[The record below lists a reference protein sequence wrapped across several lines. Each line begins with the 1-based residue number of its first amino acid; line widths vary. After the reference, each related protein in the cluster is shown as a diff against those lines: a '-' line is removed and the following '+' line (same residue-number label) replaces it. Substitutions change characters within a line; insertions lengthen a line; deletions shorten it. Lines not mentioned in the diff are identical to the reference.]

1 MEFGEGV
8 LVVVDGNDNRQDG
21 HGPLSVSADMSQ
33 GTPSTL
39 TGSPWAGPSPK
50 VASIGI
56 AGAVTWWTFSL
67 WLFWGYRPRYDDFY
81 HTLWARWWIEGNVS
95 DLLRNWLS
103 TFTRPYLYRAALGVV
118 GNIFPDVLTS
128 EWTRPTIAAIQVAT
142 FSAVTFHLARA
153 VARFERGLPR
163 AVILGLLCAPFA
175 VLTNTEVLSES
186 ISLMITCMLVAV
198 ACPIGTSRVGR
209 LGNATV
215 VLACFALLAMTRT
228 AHLAASVAA
237 SAAIV
242 LLLEVNGAQQA
253 VPRRERAVHF
263 AMTGLGLAA
272 WVVVVAPQAWLLW

>member
-1 MEFGEGV
+1 M
-8 LVVVDGNDNRQDG
+8 VVVDGNDNRQDG
-21 HGPLSVSADMSQ
+21 HDPLSVSADMSQ
-33 GTPSTL
+33 ETPSTL
-39 TGSPWAGPSPK
+39 TEMAWAGLPRR
-50 VASIGI
+50 VIYTGV
-56 AGAVTWWTFSL
+56 AGAVLWWTFSL
-67 WLFWGYRPRYDDFY
+67 WLFWGYHPRYDDVY
-81 HTLWARWWIEGNVS
+81 YTIWARWWIEGKYTE
-95 DLLRNWLS
+95 LAGNWPGTLI
-103 TFTRPYLYRAALGVV
+103 RPYVYHSVLGMV
-118 GNIFPDVLTS
+118 GNVVPSLLVS
-128 EWTRPTIAAIQVAT
+128 EWTRPVVAAVQVTT
-142 FSAVTFHLARA
+142 FAAVAFRLARA
-153 VARFERGLPR
+153 VAHLDPGLPR